1 MIGMVILAPKVQESV
16 KDQLLRFPS
25 KTDMEIA
32 KETGCNRL
40 TVGKYRKEIDSKY
53 DSEFVKIVAG
63 KWIKYYG
70 LAADLL
76 FKYISQLES
85 YKEEEKQVL
94 TPEGELIPIPLTP
107 TEKGQLVKIQGDIV
121 TKLCEDAGNG
131 EVREVIRMMRNGKV
145 PIPT

>member
-1 MIGMVILAPKVQESV
+1 MPKLSTKIESNV

-25 KTDMEIA
+25 KTDIQIA
-32 KETGCNRL
+32 KETGCNRT
-40 TVGKYRKEIDSKY
+40 TVGKYRKEIDSHY

-76 FKYISQLES
+76 FKYITQLET
-85 YKEEEKQVL
+85 YKEEDKQVL
-94 TPEGELIPIPLTP
+94 DNKGDLIPMPLTP

-131 EVREVIRMMRNGKV
+131 EVREVIRMMRNGKI
-145 PIPT
+145 PIPS

>member
-1 MIGMVILAPKVQESV
+1 MPRLAVKVEESV
-16 KDQLLRFPS
+16 KDLLLRFPS
-25 KTDMEIA
+25 KTDIQIA
-32 KETGCNRL
+32 KETGCNRN
-40 TVGKYRKEIDSKY
+40 TVGKYRKEIDSHY

-85 YKEEEKQVL
+85 YKEEEKSIL
-94 TPEGELIPIPLTP
+94 TTNGDLIAIPLTP
-107 TEKGQLVKIQGDIV
+107 NEKGQLVKIQGDIV

-131 EVREVIRMMRNGKV
+131 EVREVIRMMRSGKA

>member
-1 MIGMVILAPKVQESV
+1 MRKLTPKVESNV

-25 KTDMEIA
+25 KTDIQIA
-32 KETGCNRL
+32 REVGCHKT
-40 TVGKYRKEIDSKY
+40 TVNKYRKEIDSKY

-76 FKYISQLES
+76 FKYITQLET
-85 YKEEEKQVL
+85 YKEEDKQVL
-94 TPEGELIPIPLTP
+94 TTDGELIPIPLTP
-107 TEKGQLVKIQGDIV
+107 NEKGQLVKIQGDIV

-131 EVREVIRMMRNGKV
+131 EVREVIRMMRSGKI

>member
-1 MIGMVILAPKVQESV
+1 MPKLTPKTESNV

-25 KTDMEIA
+25 KTDIEIA
-32 KETGCNRL
+32 KETGCNR
-40 TVGKYRKEIDSKY
+40 TTISKYRKEIDSHY

-85 YKEEEKQVL
+85 YKEEEKSIL
-94 TPEGELIPIPLTP
+94 TTSGELIAIPLTP
-107 TEKGQLVKIQGDIV
+107 NEKGQLVKIQGDIV

-131 EVREVIRMMRNGKV
+131 EVREVIRMMRSGKV
-145 PIPT
+145 TIPT